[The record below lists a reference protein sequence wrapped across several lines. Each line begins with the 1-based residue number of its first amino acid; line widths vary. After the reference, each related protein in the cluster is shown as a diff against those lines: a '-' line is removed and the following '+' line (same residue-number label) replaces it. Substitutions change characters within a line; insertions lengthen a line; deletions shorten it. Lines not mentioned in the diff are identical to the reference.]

1 MKLIFAL
8 EMTPHHNS
16 VKGRRE
22 QIFERLSK
30 DYKVIYFSK
39 MENILSI
46 IKNHPKDILKRLKL
60 IIINQKNNFIRI
72 ELPAIFLPAANIFRI
87 INKINNIILS
97 FLVQYIRKKYSI
109 KKVDIWWVGYP
120 YAVDYVKDKSNIVYD
135 CFDEHLG
142 WKGYYL
148 KSTVKKIERDLLQ
161 LADISIF
168 SASKLL
174 ENKGKYVKR
183 SFLILNG
190 ADYDY
195 FYIPPVRSIN
205 LNKIVLYSGVISH
218 WFDIELIE
226 YSIVNLKN
234 FTFWFVGPDRGNY
247 LRYLCKFKNVKYFGL
262 VQYDNLSKYYHESSV
277 CIIPFKVDKL
287 IESTNPIKLYEYLS
301 AGKPVVTTKFPEA
314 EKYKSVIYI
323 ADDKISFSNLIIK
336 AHQEN
341 EFGKIAKRQ
350 KIASINSWDH
360 RVHDIK
366 KALSC
371 L

>member
-1 MKLIFAL
+1 
-8 EMTPHHNS
+8 
-16 VKGRRE
+16 
-22 QIFERLSK
+22 
-30 DYKVIYFSK
+30 
-39 MENILSI
+39 
-46 IKNHPKDILKRLKL
+46 
-60 IIINQKNNFIRI
+60 
-72 ELPAIFLPAANIFRI
+72 
-87 INKINNIILS
+87 
-97 FLVQYIRKKYSI
+97 
-109 KKVDIWWVGYP
+109 
-120 YAVDYVKDKSNIVYD
+120 VKDKSNIVYD

-148 KSTVKKIERDLLQ
+148 KSTVKKIERDLLK

-168 SASKLL
+168 SSSKLL

-218 WFDIELIE
+218 WFDIELME

-234 FTFWFVGPDRGNY
+234 FTFWFVGPDRANY

-262 VQYDNLSKYYHESSV
+262 VQYDNLSEYYHESSV

-314 EKYKSVIYI
+314 KKYKSVIYI
-323 ADDKISFSNLIIK
+323 ADDKVNFSNLIIK
-336 AHQEN
+336 AYQEN
-341 EFGKIAKRQ
+341 EFGKIVKRQ

-371 L
+371 I